1 MGGGLISVPPH
12 RGQGAL
18 PAGREPII
26 ESRGPDSLCASAD
39 SARLHGGVIL
49 QARPRLSEA
58 PEFIS
63 ALVVVVIRFSARS
76 VYSVRLKC
84 NASSQK
90 ARRARAEAQEPQRM
104 LVSIDVIFIMHEL
117 TKVSNVRPCKTRK
130 VKWYAY
136 PGRLVCFPY

>member
-1 MGGGLISVPPH
+1 MGGGLIFVPPH

-26 ESRGPDSLCASAD
+26 ESGPPILCAAAD

-58 PEFIS
+58 PKFIS
-63 ALVVVVIRFSARS
+63 TLVVVVIRFSARS

-90 ARRARAEAQEPQRM
+90 ARRARAEAKEPQRM
-104 LVSIDVIFIMHEL
+104 LVSIDVIFRMHDL
-117 TKVSNVRPCKTRK
+117 TKGSNVRPCKTRK

-136 PGRLVCFPY
+136 PRRLVCFPY

>member
-1 MGGGLISVPPH
+1 MGKALSPQEESPSLNP
-12 RGQGAL
+12 GA
-18 PAGREPII
+18 PI
-26 ESRGPDSLCASAD
+26 LCASAD

-58 PEFIS
+58 PKFIS
-63 ALVVVVIRFSARS
+63 TLVVVIRFSARS

-90 ARRARAEAQEPQRM
+90 ARRSRAEAKEPQRM
-104 LVSIDVIFIMHEL
+104 LVSIDVIFIMHDL